1 MKLKTG
7 VLVLSFLI
15 LASMSCSKKTVVR
28 RYYVIELPAV
38 AMKTFSDSIRF
49 NYRVDVRDFRIAG
62 AFNQTRIALRTG
74 TNELDYYF
82 YHHWAVRPSNAVA
95 DFIYDLLVQKQ
106 MFTRVSREIS
116 YNPDYWIS
124 GDIKSIERML
134 VDKES
139 YAHIHL
145 VIDFIDARAEETV
158 VHFEE
163 DQTAL
168 LESDNSMNTF
178 ARKISEILANM
189 TDSFLQRV
197 SEYLA
202 NQPEK

>member
-7 VLVLSFLI
+7 ILVLGLFA
-15 LASMSCSKKTVVR
+15 LASMSCGKKTMVR

-38 AMKTFSDSIRF
+38 AMKTFTDSTRF
-49 NYRVDVRDFRIAG
+49 DYRVDVRDFRIAG

-106 MFTRVSREIS
+106 MFTRVSRDIS
-116 YNPDYWIS
+116 YKPDYWIT
-124 GDIKSIERML
+124 GDIKSIERLL
-134 VDKES
+134 VGKES
-139 YAHIHL
+139 YAHVHL
-145 VIDFIDARAEETV
+145 VIDFYDAQKEETV
-158 VHFEE
+158 VHFED
-163 DQTAL
+163 DQMTL
-168 LESDNSMNTF
+168 LEPDNSMNTF
-178 ARKISEILANM
+178 ARKTSEILANM

-202 NQPEK
+202 NKPAK